1 MKQSENPGAVGE
13 WLGTLSHEELRE
25 LILAAA
31 QTLPGLWDWL
41 DGQRALEADDPA
53 ELLGVVNAT
62 LAPSKRFYYYRDA
75 MEYAATAQ
83 NTVALL
89 TERAHAGSAG
99 LLKVLERA
107 ITLVTRATLRSDDS
121 AGMHAMMVREL
132 LDSHARAA
140 CTANPPL
147 TQSEQTRLVKWLVKY
162 RYGGTQD
169 FFDPDIVAYAPA
181 LSARSIDRYRE
192 AIQALDLGTY
202 GRYPLTRLAVLDRDK
217 DAIIAAHGEGR
228 SNALVAAR
236 VVADLDEA
244 GLREDAVEY
253 ARAHLP
259 DEGGFSFKLGD
270 FLVQDAL
277 DRGDGEA
284 AVAFRRQRFD
294 KQPLS
299 TAFDRLRETATTAG
313 LWDRERTS
321 AEERLAEGDLPAYI
335 RYLLKEGR
343 AGEAWRLASERID
356 PGDDVQTWLALC
368 EQRAQTHPADTL
380 PIYQGAIRRVLET
393 TDKRNYKWAADLLKD
408 MRAAAQAAGAE
419 AEFAEFLAA
428 VREENRRRPTC
439 IKVLDRAGL

>member
-1 MKQSENPGAVGE
+1 MKQSENPGAVSE

-31 QTLPGLWDWL
+31 QTLPGLRGWL

-62 LAPSKRFYYYRDA
+62 LAPTKRFYYYRDA

-83 NTVALL
+83 NTVAVL

-121 AGMHAMMVREL
+121 AGIHAMMVREL
-132 LDSHARAA
+132 LESHARAA

-162 RYGGTQD
+162 RYGGKQD
-169 FFDPDIVAYAPA
+169 LFDPDIVAYAPA
-181 LSARSIDRYRE
+181 LNARSIERYRE
-192 AIQALDLGTY
+192 AIQAVDLGAY
-202 GRYPLTRLAVLDRDK
+202 GTYPLTRLAVLDKDR

-228 SNALVAAR
+228 KNAMVGAR
-236 VVADLDEA
+236 VVADLEEA

-259 DEGGFSFKLGD
+259 DEGGFSFKLVD

-284 AVAFRRQRFD
+284 AVAFRRQRFE
-294 KQPLS
+294 KQPFS
-299 TAFDRLRETATTAG
+299 TAFDRFRETASTVG
-313 LWDRERTS
+313 LWDRERAR
-321 AEERLAEGDLPAYI
+321 AEERIAEGDLAAYI
-335 RYLLKEGR
+335 RYLLQEDR
-343 AGEAWRLASERID
+343 AGEAWHLASERID
-356 PGDDVQTWLALC
+356 PDDDVHTWLALC
-368 EQRAQTHPADTL
+368 EQRGRTHPADTL
-380 PIYQGAIRRVLET
+380 PIYQRVIRRVLET
-393 TDKRNYKWAADLLKD
+393 TDKRNYRWAADLLND

-419 AEFAEFLAA
+419 AEFTEFLTA

-439 IKVLDRAGL
+439 IKVFDRAGL